1 MPQDP
6 GPLEDAPAY
15 LIYRLARLLRFD
27 LKNILARVGPDL
39 SPEQYFLLYRLYR
52 QDGRSQAELADSVL
66 GDYPNITRLI
76 DALEK
81 KGYVART
88 PDPNDRRRYFIVL
101 TDAGKAL
108 MADLIAHIPDE
119 RRRVFQGIAPE
130 DLEAFQRVVATV
142 QANLQKTTGS

>member
-15 LIYRLARLLRFD
+15 LIYRLARLLRFN
-27 LKNILARVGPDL
+27 LKNILAQFGPDL

-101 TDAGKAL
+101 TDGGKAL

-130 DLEAFQRVVATV
+130 DLEAFQRVVGTV
-142 QANLQKTTGS
+142 QANLQKSTGS